1 MAQRDPVLTSLC
13 QRIASVRETIARA
26 EQRYGRRTG
35 SVALL
40 AASKAQPANV
50 IRAAAACGQRLFG
63 ENYVQEGEPKIA
75 DLGELRWHYIGPVQA
90 NKTGQIARLFEWVH
104 SVDRFKV
111 AARLNAQRAAI
122 GTRLDICL
130 QVNISREPSKS
141 GLPPAHLP
149 ELAEQVVLLDR
160 LTLRGLMAIPA
171 PTADF
176 DEQRRQFAAVRA
188 ALEDLNCRGH
198 RLDTLSMGMSGDLE
212 AAIAEGTTIVRVGT
226 AIFGSRTSSV

>member
-1 MAQRDPVLTSLC
+1 MRA
-13 QRIASVRETIARA
+13 TIAQA
-26 EQRYGRRTG
+26 EQRYSRPAG
-35 SVALL
+35 SVVLL
-40 AASKAQPANV
+40 AASKSQSVKV

-63 ENYVQEGEPKIA
+63 ESYVQEGGPKIA
-75 DLGELRWHYIGPVQA
+75 ELGELRWHYIGPVQT
-90 NKTGQIARLFEWVH
+90 NKTSQIARLFEWVH

-111 AARLNAQRAAI
+111 AARLNAQRAAT
-122 GTRLDICL
+122 GARLDICL

-149 ELAEQVVLLDR
+149 ALAEQVAALDC

-171 PTADF
+171 PTVDF

-188 ALEDLNCRGH
+188 ALEDLNHRGH

-212 AAIAEGTTIVRVGT
+212 AAIAEGATIVRVGT
-226 AIFGSRTSSV
+226 AIFGPRTST